1 MARYKAVK
9 PDFES
14 KKQKQ
19 AQLAKKKARNYFIG
33 HCVWGILLIACIV
46 IGGIYQENK
55 MISGISMLAIGVLT
69 FMELCFIAYAE
80 KHGWSAYE
88 VHPYDYDPQ
97 LITVI
102 SQERRKEDKERY
114 RITMILVT
122 LSLLGLAVWVTAA
135 GILRII

>member
-19 AQLAKKKARNYFIG
+19 AEIAKKKARNYYIG
-33 HCVWGILLIACIV
+33 NCIWGVLLIVCIV
-46 IGGIYQENK
+46 IGGIYQENN
-55 MISGISMLAIGVLT
+55 MISGISMLAIGVLS

-80 KHGWSAYE
+80 KRGWSAYE
-88 VHPYDYDPQ
+88 VHPYDFDPQ
-97 LITVI
+97 LITAI
-102 SQERRKEDKERY
+102 SKERRKEDKERY

-122 LSLLGLAVWVTAA
+122 LVLLGLAVGVTVA